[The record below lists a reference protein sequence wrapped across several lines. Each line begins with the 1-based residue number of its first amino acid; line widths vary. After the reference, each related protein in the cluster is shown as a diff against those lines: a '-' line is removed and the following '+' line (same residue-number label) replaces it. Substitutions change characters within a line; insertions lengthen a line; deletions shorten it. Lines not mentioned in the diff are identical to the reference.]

1 MTEQTILTALVDS
14 GEEKQRQK
22 WVFQCGDLIKL
33 GKGSGLNSLQLV
45 ETGRVFQGRVS
56 SMLILSVEEVSGS
69 FGKFM

>member
-1 MTEQTILTALVDS
+1 MLTALIDS

-22 WVFQCGDLIKL
+22 WVFQCGDLVKM

-56 SMLILSVEEVSGS
+56 SMLILSVEEVSSS